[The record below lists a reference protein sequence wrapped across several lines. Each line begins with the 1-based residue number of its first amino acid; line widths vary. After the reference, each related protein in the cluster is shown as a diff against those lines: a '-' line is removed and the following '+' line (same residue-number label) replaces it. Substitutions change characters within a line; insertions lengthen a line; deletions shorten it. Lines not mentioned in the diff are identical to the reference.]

1 MTFCT
6 PPCQHQDYC
15 IYFGCPFMREPQSF
29 CPRDRRE
36 AMPHHARGTHPVDRP
51 GLSVLGKR
59 EGPSRKTEQGAGTT
73 LNAHEP
79 GTRSFS
85 LGIGPGHHQPRSMTR
100 GFASWPQP
108 ASGRARDRAIGPADS
123 RNSSRGGVEGHA
135 PASEGG
141 AERNGAYGREAL
153 RLVGIKPGPRETYI
167 HTREHQVTD
176 ETHHVRSAIVNSK
189 SIPKFGR
196 VATGRNPSTMEA
208 LTGITS
214 TRPRS
219 HHWIVRGDVTA
230 AANSQVTA

>member
-15 IYFGCPFMREPQSF
+15 AYYGCPFMREPQSF
-29 CPRDRRE
+29 CTRDRRE

-85 LGIGPGHHQPRSMTR
+85 SGVGPGHHQPRSMTR
-100 GFASWPQP
+100 RFALRPQP

-123 RNSSRGGVEGHA
+123 RFQFGCVNT
-135 PASEGG
+135 
-141 AERNGAYGREAL
+141 
-153 RLVGIKPGPRETYI
+153 GPNP
-167 HTREHQVTD
+167 Q
-176 ETHHVRSAIVNSK
+176 SM
-189 SIPKFGR
+189 
-196 VATGRNPSTMEA
+196 TGRKASTKSGPQS
-208 LTGITS
+208 LF
-214 TRPRS
+214 
-219 HHWIVRGDVTA
+219 WIVRSDVTA
-230 AANSQVTA
+230 AANSQVAA